1 MTCPF
6 SPAQASLTQLV
17 HEEDGAPYQVY
28 RIEADGKHYILKQAK
43 EYEAEVYQKLL
54 KDAGSCVPKIY
65 ATAEAAG
72 ETYLLMEYIPG
83 GRPAQMHQA
92 CSDFG
97 AGRPHRPAKALLE
110 QRFYRGLHL

>member
-28 RIEADGKHYILKQAK
+28 RIEADGKHYNLKQAK
-43 EYEAEVYQKLL
+43 EYEAEVYKSSSRTR
-54 KDAGSCVPKIY
+54 AAAFPRST

-72 ETYLLMEYIPG
+72 ETYLLMENIPG
-83 GRPAQMHQA
+83 GDLRKCTRHALI
-92 CSDFG
+92 FG
-97 AGRPHRPAKALLE
+97 AGRPHRPAKELLE